1 MAKVGLKFDKVEITD
16 KRYLDITPALKVDEV
31 FGKLTWRGINEV
43 EQKYENDTTQSRNQ
57 DGTYP
62 QIPTGEILSTK
73 VAIKSST
80 QHGTEEFS
88 IIGMLPS
95 EIEALGLKFGDEVE
109 LSGII
114 VTYSSVSGGVYKL
127 FAQSIT
133 KKNSPTPPKPDQGK
147 TKE

>member
-16 KRYLDITPALKVDEV
+16 KRYLDITPALNVDEV

-43 EQKYENDTTQSRNQ
+43 EQKYEDDTTQPRNQ

-62 QIPTGEILSTK
+62 QVPTGEILSTK
-73 VAIKSST
+73 VAIKSAN

-88 IIGMLPS
+88 VIGMMPS
-95 EIEALGLKFGDEVE
+95 EIEGLGLKFGDEVE

-127 FAQSIT
+127 FAQGIH
-133 KKNSPTPPKPDQGK
+133 KKGATAPKPDNAK
-147 TKE
+147 AKE

>member
-1 MAKVGLKFDKVEITD
+1 MAKVGLKFDKVDVAD
-16 KRYLDITPALKVDEV
+16 KRYLNITPALKLDEV

-43 EQKYENDTTQSRNQ
+43 EQKYEDDTSQPRNQ

-62 QIPTGEILSTK
+62 QVPTGEIISTK
-73 VAIKSST
+73 VAVKSAT

-95 EIEALGLKFGDEVE
+95 EIEGLGLKFGDEVE
-109 LSGII
+109 LSEII

-127 FAQSIT
+127 FAQRLAKKGNHSPKSDQT
-133 KKNSPTPPKPDQGK
+133 KA
-147 TKE
+147 KE

>member
-16 KRYLDITPALKVDEV
+16 KRYLDITSALNIPEV
-31 FGKLTWRGINEV
+31 LGKMTWRGINEV
-43 EQKYENDTTQSRNQ
+43 EQKYEDDTTQPRNM
-57 DGTYP
+57 DGSYP
-62 QIPTGEILSTK
+62 QVATGEILATK
-73 VAIKSST
+73 VAIKSAN

-95 EIEALGLKFGDEVE
+95 EVESLGLKFGDEVE

-127 FAQSIT
+127 FAQTIS
-133 KKNSPTPPKPDQGK
+133 KKGSPAPKPEQAKAKD
-147 TKE
+147 